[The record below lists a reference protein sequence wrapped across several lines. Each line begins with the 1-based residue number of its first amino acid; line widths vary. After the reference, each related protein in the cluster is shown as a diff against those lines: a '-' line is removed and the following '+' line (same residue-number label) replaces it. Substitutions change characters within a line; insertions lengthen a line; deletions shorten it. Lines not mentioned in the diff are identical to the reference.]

1 MRVRSKGRTNLG
13 LYEITTGSV
22 SLFPA
27 CYLQGTP
34 QLQRVEPSARGPPT
48 FRLLR
53 VALYSPCYLQERTS
67 GSGGR
72 TRFERARRRDSMC
85 AEPKPRTAMTTET
98 IIVERRG
105 RVGIVRLNRPQA
117 LNALNATLRN
127 ELLGAVEAFDA
138 DAEVGCILI
147 TGSDKAFAAGADI
160 KEMADKSYIDIF
172 RADYA
177 ADYERLTRVRKPVIA
192 AVAGFALGGGCEL
205 AMMCDFIIAA
215 DNAKFGQ
222 PEIKL
227 GIIPGIGGTQRLA
240 RAVGKAKAMDLIL
253 TGRMMDAA
261 EAERSGLVARVV
273 PAARLME
280 EALKVAETIAA
291 MSQPSLLA
299 AKEAVNRSFETS
311 LAEGVRFERRVFHAL
326 FATKD
331 RKEGMAAFIEK
342 RPPRFTNE

>member
-1 MRVRSKGRTNLG
+1 MS
-13 LYEITTGSV
+13 
-22 SLFPA
+22 
-27 CYLQGTP
+27 
-34 QLQRVEPSARGPPT
+34 
-48 FRLLR
+48 
-53 VALYSPCYLQERTS
+53 
-67 GSGGR
+67 
-72 TRFERARRRDSMC
+72 
-85 AEPKPRTAMTTET
+85 TET

-105 RVGIVRLNRPQA
+105 RVGIIRFNRPQA
-117 LNALNATLRN
+117 LNALNATLKN

-138 DAEVGCILI
+138 DANVGCILL

-160 KEMADKSYIDIF
+160 KEMADKSYIDIS

-177 ADYERLTRVRKPVIA
+177 GDYERLTRVRKPLIA

-205 AMMCDFIIAA
+205 AILCDFIIAA

-227 GIIPGIGGTQRLA
+227 GIIPGIGGTQRLTH
-240 RAVGKAKAMDLIL
+240 AVGKAKAMDMIL
-253 TGRMMDAA
+253 TGRVLDAA

-280 EALKVAETIAA
+280 DAIKIAETIAA
-291 MSQPSLLA
+291 LSEPSLIA

-311 LAEGVRFERRVFHAL
+311 LAEGVRFERRIFHAL

-331 RKEGMAAFIEK
+331 RKEGMTAFIEK